1 MKWVQGVKHARQQM
15 SYCNKL
21 AKLDGVLYRALTGYR
36 SGFFRKVKKKISL
49 HLAKE
54 LTDNLQHLGQLLYVL
69 RCVLLVGEKLT
80 ILYGFECKDNV

>member
-1 MKWVQGVKHARQQM
+1 MKHARQQM

-54 LTDNLQHLGQLLYVL
+54 LTDNL
-69 RCVLLVGEKLT
+69 
-80 ILYGFECKDNV
+80 